1 VTLAW
6 RPWLYFGP
14 AALIAD
20 GLAVA
25 LTATSDHEQHP
36 EQAIALVL
44 FVSSSFILAGLIG
57 WTRRP
62 HNRTGMLMV
71 AVGFGVLI
79 GVLGEAN
86 HPIPFTLGALFGSL
100 FIAAFVHLLLAY
112 PSGRLLSRRARV
124 LVGAGYTIA
133 FLAPLAE
140 SMFAAPET
148 CKPHAC
154 PDNLVLV
161 SHDHAAHV
169 VATTIWTAASVV
181 LFAAVVMLL
190 LGRWR
195 ETTPGL
201 RRILRSVYLFGGLS
215 IVLLA
220 IGFVITPFS
229 GVGAII
235 VSVALIAT
243 FTTVPFIFLAGLLGT
258 AIARGA
264 GVGAIFSSVPERA
277 SPGEV
282 QEGLRSALRDE
293 TAVVAYWYE
302 EDEHY
307 VDVEGNRLDLP
318 EDTRRRVVT
327 RLDYG
332 DQPVAAIVHD
342 AALLQEPELLE
353 GVANAARIALERDK
367 LLVEVRARAQRYRAL
382 LQAMPDLMFRISR
395 DGRYISYNAPSERD
409 LVNGEVVG
417 KLLWDRLP
425 TDLADRVLASGRAAL
440 GGDPDVIEYHLDFE
454 DGSRRH
460 YEGRFAASGDDE
472 FLMIVREITERK
484 QQQEELEASRQ
495 RIVAAGDAARR
506 KLERNLHDGAQQ
518 RLVSLSLSLRLAQNQ
533 VAKSPVRA
541 EELLEASREELM
553 QALEEL
559 RELARGIHPA
569 VLTDRGL
576 EAALEALAGRAALPV
591 EIDCIPDV
599 ELPPPVEAAAYY
611 VVSEALANI
620 TKYAGASAVKVSIGQ
635 VDGYALVEVVDDGVG
650 GADPTRGSGLSGLSD
665 RVASLNGKLVIDS
678 PPGAGTRIRAEIP
691 LE

>member
-6 RPWLYFGP
+6 RPWLYFGL

-62 HNRTGMLMV
+62 QNRTGMLMV

-86 HPIPFTLGALFGSL
+86 HPIPYTLGALFGSL

-140 SMFAAPET
+140 SMFAARET

-169 VATTIWTAASVV
+169 VATTVWTATSVL

-220 IGFVITPFS
+220 IGFVVTPFS
-229 GVGAII
+229 GVGAIF

-440 GGDPDVIEYHLDFE
+440 SGDPDVIEYHLDFE

>member
-1 VTLAW
+1 MTLAW

-282 QEGLRSALRDE
+282 LEGLRSALRDE

>member
-62 HNRTGMLMV
+62 QNRTGMLMV

-140 SMFAAPET
+140 SMFAARET

-169 VATTIWTAASVV
+169 VATTVWTAASVL